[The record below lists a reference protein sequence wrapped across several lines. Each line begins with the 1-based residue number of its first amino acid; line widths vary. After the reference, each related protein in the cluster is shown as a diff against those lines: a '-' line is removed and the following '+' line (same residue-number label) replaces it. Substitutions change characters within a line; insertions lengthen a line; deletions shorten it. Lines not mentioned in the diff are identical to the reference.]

1 MATSADIV
9 ATLPAG
15 KAAAI
20 HITNIPAKATD
31 DDVMALFTDYTTD
44 IASYYVGRDR
54 KKHNECRGYAYVYFT
69 AFGPRLVEALKKL
82 DQRHVLGQ
90 TLRMKLADANA
101 ASRVTVT
108 DGGAPAESTVTES
121 AVPVPSSGAVS
132 ALSAAGVS
140 NKAVQATS
148 TASTPLSAT
157 SPASSNAVAG
167 AAPAKNP
174 GALKFTPRTLLGKRP
189 RIEKE

>member
-31 DDVMALFTDYTTD
+31 DDVMALFTDYNTD

-108 DGGAPAESTVTES
+108 DGGAPAESVTES
-121 AVPVPSSGAVS
+121 AVPSSRAVS

-140 NKAVQATS
+140 NKAAQATS
-148 TASTPLSAT
+148 T
-157 SPASSNAVAG
+157 ASSNAVAG
-167 AAPAKNP
+167 AAPTKNP